1 MVVIEGVKFR
11 NPIVISSCPLT
22 ESALNIEKCIECD
35 AGGIILKTA
44 ADYQK
49 HKEEGIRDRKSVV

>member
-22 ESALNIEKCIECD
+22 ESALNIEKCI
-35 AGGIILKTA
+35 AWQRWLLGAINI
-44 ADYQK
+44 
-49 HKEEGIRDRKSVV
+49 

>member
-35 AGGIILKTA
+35 VKWNYFENSG
-44 ADYQK
+44 
-49 HKEEGIRDRKSVV
+49 